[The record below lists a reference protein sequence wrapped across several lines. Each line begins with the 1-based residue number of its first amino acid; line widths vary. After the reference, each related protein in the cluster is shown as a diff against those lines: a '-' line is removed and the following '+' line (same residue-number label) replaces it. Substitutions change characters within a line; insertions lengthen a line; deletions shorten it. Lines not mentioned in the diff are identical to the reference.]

1 MQTHRHYR
9 RNEQKT
15 NTSITICEVTSATT
29 KQGVEQPGIAVV
41 AAGMLAPV
49 ATLILVAVTMLGAV
63 PRLSSYRRGKLI
75 VLVLLG
81 FAVTDFIST
90 MTLSAADA
98 PAHITHSTESPW
110 VLPLTIALLTAL
122 AAVFY

>member
-15 NTSITICEVTSATT
+15 NTSITICEVTSATA

-49 ATLILVAVTMLGAV
+49 ATLILV
-63 PRLSSYRRGKLI
+63 
-75 VLVLLG
+75 
-81 FAVTDFIST
+81 AVTDFIST